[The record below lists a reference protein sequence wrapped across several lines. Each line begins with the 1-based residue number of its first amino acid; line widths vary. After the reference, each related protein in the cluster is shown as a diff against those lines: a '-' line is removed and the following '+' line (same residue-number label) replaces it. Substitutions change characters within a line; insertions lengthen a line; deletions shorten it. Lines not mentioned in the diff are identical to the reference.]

1 MYSIA
6 DFLEVISEKKKYL
19 IYNIIRAVHVR
30 KLYKR
35 ECERRR
41 LKKIDKSYKKYYVT
55 TI

>member
-6 DFLEVISEKKKYL
+6 DFLEVISEKK

-41 LKKIDKSYKKYYVT
+41 LKRLVKVT
-55 TI
+55 RSIM

>member
-6 DFLEVISEKKKYL
+6 DFLEVLVRKKYL
-19 IYNIIRAVHVR
+19 IYNIIRAVYVR

-41 LKKIDKSYKKYYVT
+41 LKRLIKVT
-55 TI
+55 RSIM